1 MQSRLQD
8 EEREKNKLV
17 ESNNLME
24 ERIKLLERKLQSDLE
39 NGNVVNQEKINE
51 INDQM
56 KELMKDRNQYYI
68 KALNLEREIQ
78 KL

>member
-39 NGNVVNQEKINE
+39 NGNVVN
-51 INDQM
+51 
-56 KELMKDRNQYYI
+56 
-68 KALNLEREIQ
+68 
-78 KL
+78 

>member
-24 ERIKLLERKLQSDLE
+24 ERIKLLERKLQ
-39 NGNVVNQEKINE
+39 
-51 INDQM
+51 
-56 KELMKDRNQYYI
+56 
-68 KALNLEREIQ
+68 
-78 KL
+78 

>member
-56 KELMKDRNQYYI
+56 KELIEDRNQYYI

>member
-56 KELMKDRNQYYI
+56 KELMEDRNQYYI
-68 KALNLEREIQ
+68 KALNLEREIL